1 MIVFDKVTKIYG
13 PQDVLRESS
22 FTVNPGERIGVVG
35 PNGAGKS
42 TIFRL
47 ITGEEDIEAGEV
59 IVPNQLTIGYLRQQV
74 PEEVGEIG
82 LLAFV
87 LSGSEDLRRME
98 ADLHRLQEQVAET
111 ADPDH
116 LEMLLDRL
124 GRLQHEFEHRDGYGL
139 QTRAE
144 AALSGLGFA
153 EARFDDPMGTF
164 SGGWQM
170 RAQLARTLLAVPDI
184 LLLDEPS
191 NYLDLPAVEWLQ
203 RYLSGYEGTLMLISH
218 DRHLLRTLAK
228 DILEVR
234 QAKVTRYAGGFD
246 KYQVEREARFGQQ
259 EARYRTLSKKREEME
274 RFITRF
280 RAQAT
285 KAAQVQSRIKMLE
298 KMEPLPE
305 LENDDPAKLI
315 RIPPPPPS
323 GHELIRLEGVGHRY
337 GDDPWIFQHVDLR
350 LEKGDRL
357 ALVGYN
363 GMGKSTL
370 LKILAGVMPPAAGK
384 RALGHN
390 AVPGYQSQE
399 FADTMPP
406 DQSAYRVIRD
416 AAKRNIGE
424 QEIRTLLGGF
434 GFRGEDIEKSTGIL
448 SGGEKIRLAFARIFV
463 NPPNLLILDEPTTHL
478 DIAGRE
484 ALEEALKKYQG
495 TVCLVSHDVS
505 FVRAVANCILA
516 VTPAGIQRWPGGY
529 DYFLEKTGGLKA
541 MGQATGQAT
550 GQAKNPETEHA
561 ADPKNPPS
569 AETRAD
575 APPGLSGKERKEVQK
590 QIRRLE
596 SRMQKHEN
604 EIEKLETRQ
613 AEALTELE
621 RGEITDFA
629 THQKGLNELAGQIQ
643 AETREWVAL
652 GEELETLQAKI
663 E

>member
-1 MIVFDKVTKIYG
+1 MIVFDNVTKIYG
-13 PQDVLRESS
+13 PQDVLRETS

-59 IVPNQLTIGYLRQQV
+59 IVPGQLSIGYLRQQV

-82 LLAFV
+82 LLSFV
-87 LSGSEDLRRME
+87 LSGSEDLREME
-98 ADLHRLQEQVAET
+98 AELHRLQEQVAASPT
-111 ADPDH
+111 PD
-116 LEMLLDRL
+116 LLDRL
-124 GRLQHEFEHRDGYGL
+124 GHLQHEFEHRDGYGL

-144 AALSGLGFA
+144 SALSGLGFA
-153 EARFDDPMGTF
+153 EDRFDDVMGTF

-170 RAQLARTLLAVPDI
+170 RAQLARTLLSRPDI

-234 QAKVTRYAGGFD
+234 QAKVTRYAGGYD

-298 KMEPLPE
+298 KMEPLPV

-315 RIPPPPPS
+315 RIPPPPSS

-337 GDDPWIFQHVDLR
+337 GDDPWIFQDVDLR

-370 LKILAGVMPPAAGK
+370 LKILAGVMPPTTGK
-384 RALGHN
+384 RVMGHN

-406 DQSAYRVIRD
+406 EQSAYRVIRD
-416 AAKRNIGE
+416 AAKRNISE
-424 QEIRTLLGGF
+424 QEIRSLLGGF

-484 ALEEALKKYQG
+484 ALEDALKKYQG

-505 FVRAVANCILA
+505 FVRTVANCILA

-541 MGQATGQAT
+541 LD
-550 GQAKNPETEHA
+550 QAKDSKTAPVGTA
-561 ADPKNPPS
+561 KDDPAS
-569 AETRAD
+569 ASS
-575 APPGLSGKERKEVQK
+575 PGLGGKERKEIQK

-596 SRMQKHEN
+596 SRMSKHEA
-604 EIEKLETRQ
+604 EIEKLEARQ
-613 AEALTELE
+613 ADALAELE
-621 RGEITDFA
+621 RGEIKDFA

-643 AETREWVAL
+643 AETREWVIL
-652 GEELETLQAKI
+652 GEELETLQKKI